1 MAKEIGLYSR
11 EYYPDLENYQIAQIL
26 GAAYVG
32 IVKLEGNKQNGE
44 LKKKLICFSN
54 KYILKEKELSVLDR
68 KIKLH
73 YYCYP
78 LFWLYVKLFIK

>member
-1 MAKEIGLYSR
+1 MLGCLDRPDSGEITLDGT
-11 EYYPDLENYQIAQIL
+11 DIL
-26 GAAYVG
+26 
-32 IVKLEGNKQNGE
+32 K
-44 LKKKLICFSN
+44 C
-54 KYILKEKELSVLDR
+54 KEKELSVLDR